1 MKAYIVMKVSW
12 LIWKVRGKISYEL
25 KKFQPDNK
33 LRLMIVRLRSKSPT
47 QLDSKA
53 DIGMQ
58 PYVDLNL
65 RMLTLRELEK

>member
-1 MKAYIVMKVSW
+1 MMKVNW

-25 KKFQPDNK
+25 KKLQPDNK
-33 LRLMIVRLRSKSPT
+33 LRVMIMRMRSKSPT

-65 RMLTLRELEK
+65 RMLTLRKLEK

>member
-1 MKAYIVMKVSW
+1 MKANIMMKVSW

-25 KKFQPDNK
+25 KKLQPDNK
-33 LRLMIVRLRSKSPT
+33 LRVMFIRMRSKSLKQP
-47 QLDSKA
+47 DSKA

-65 RMLTLRELEK
+65 RMLTLRRLER

>member
-1 MKAYIVMKVSW
+1 MKANIMMKVNW

-25 KKFQPDNK
+25 KKLQPDNK
-33 LRLMIVRLRSKSPT
+33 LRVMIMRMRSKSPT

-65 RMLTLRELEK
+65 RMLTLRKLEK